1 MPWDPISRL
10 IFPAPPPSY
19 GIGSFP
25 RELIFVPKDLVLN
38 RNCPPE
44 ACIPCLFL
52 KFPSARFLILYLHS
66 NAEDI
71 GRCYRFCHVLRVQFQ
86 VHVLAVEYPGYGICP
101 GGPATAESVTQNALA
116 AFRFVR
122 EVLEWPLDGIK
133 VFGRS
138 IGTGPA
144 ISLAVQYRV
153 AGLILVAPF
162 LSIKR
167 LLQDALGVLSC
178 FVEERFPSEK
188 RMHLVQSPVLIIH
201 GQKDTLV
208 PCQHSAELFLRCR
221 QRKTLICPED
231 MEHNTNL
238 LLHRSYLLVPM
249 LQFFSLPDYSFEDFR
264 VPAWAFPCKGARHE
278 RPVNAEVLPEPT
290 LPFPYQ
296 TTVCPEPALPFPTL
310 VSAPKDAADLAPA
323 EDIRWGPNA
332 REFTVTST
340 GAPATT
346 NNNPSMVSQKV
357 PAAAA
362 MDCPPEATCTA
373 NDNLP
378 EASKVVVVELAAQ
391 ESVPTETPEVDAMSL
406 ELALAAAAAAHAH
419 GVVSE
424 DTSAVEAPQSLP
436 VSLLEEQSPVSGG
449 RLVVSI

>member
-1 MPWDPISRL
+1 MPWDPVSRL

-38 RNCPPE
+38 QNCPPE

-71 GRCYRFCHVLRVQFQ
+71 GRCYRFCHVMRVQFQ

-144 ISLAVQYRV
+144 ISLAVQYKV

-167 LLQDALGVLSC
+167 LLHDAMGMLSC

-188 RMHLVQSPVLIIH
+188 RMHWVQSPLLIIH

-208 PCQHSAELFLRCR
+208 PCRHSAELFILCR
-221 QRKTLICPED
+221 QRKMLICPED

-238 LLHRSYLLVPM
+238 LLHRNYLLVPM

-264 VPAWAFPCKGARHE
+264 VPAWAFPCKGARRASPI
-278 RPVNAEVLPEPT
+278 RPELPAFVEVPPEPG
-290 LPFPYQ
+290 LSFQ
-296 TTVCPEPALPFPTL
+296 TAVA
-310 VSAPKDAADLAPA
+310 APKDAVDCAIIDPSVADAPPT
-323 EDIRWGPNA
+323 ED
-332 REFTVTST
+332 FTW
-340 GAPATT
+340 
-346 NNNPSMVSQKV
+346 V
-357 PAAAA
+357 PAAA
-362 MDCPPEATCTA
+362 DDRPPEVSQEVSATE
-373 NDNLP
+373 NGSP
-378 EASKVVVVELAAQ
+378 PRASE
-391 ESVPTETPEVDAMSL
+391 ESVPAETPEVDATTL
-406 ELALAAAAAAHAH
+406 EFIVAAAAAMDAH
-419 GVVSE
+419 GMVAM
-424 DTSAVEAPQSLP
+424 DNFAVEAPQSSP
-436 VSLLEEQSPVSGG
+436 VPEKQAPVSGA
-449 RLVVSI
+449 RFLVSI